1 MERLDKIVKLLKV
14 TRMHI
19 VLGGILAFTL
29 GALLGITA
37 GGTFNPITLALCYL
51 IVFFGD
57 LSTHY
62 SNDYFD
68 ADEDR
73 LVVRRKVFS
82 GRKILVDNP
91 NLLPSARWIS
101 LGYLTTSISIATV
114 AVVFRVA
121 PVELLIITAGANFL
135 GWFYSAPPLR
145 LVSRGVGE
153 LAIALAAGFAIP
165 AVGYISIVGH
175 LDCVFAFFA
184 LPFLLYGFMLG
195 LSLEA
200 PDIELDRQGAKKNIG
215 VRTQERVVFGLVLLA
230 SVAAFAVFGFLYW
243 LVSTTVVNFWVVTV
257 FAAIPLAAGI
267 FGFICVLRKKKTD
280 TFSAV
285 NVASLFVFNLVMIV
299 YLIFLIV
306 YPDFL

>member
-1 MERLDKIVKLLKV
+1 MEKQDQIVKLLKV
-14 TRMHI
+14 IRMHI
-19 VLGGILAFTL
+19 VLGGILAFTS

-37 GGTFNPITLALCYL
+37 GGTFNPFTIVLCYL

-68 ADEDR
+68 ANQDR
-73 LVVRRKVFS
+73 LVFRRKLFS
-82 GRKILVDNP
+82 GRKILVENP
-91 NLLPSARWIS
+91 NLLPLARWIS
-101 LGYLTTSISIATV
+101 FGYLIISISLAAV
-114 AVVFRVA
+114 AVIFRVA

-145 LVSRGVGE
+145 LVSRGLGE
-153 LAIALAAGFAIP
+153 LALSLAVGFAIP
-165 AVGYISIVGH
+165 AVGYISVVGG
-175 LDCVFAFFA
+175 LDGVFAFFL

-200 PDIELDRQGAKKNIG
+200 PDIEVDRLGNKNNIG
-215 VRTQERVVFGLVLLA
+215 VRMGELAVFSLVLVS
-230 SVAAFAVFGFLYW
+230 SVVAFAVFGFLNRI
-243 LVSTTVVNFWVVTV
+243 VSTTVVNFWVVTV

-267 FGFICVLRKKKTD
+267 LGFICVLRKKKTD

-285 NVASLFVFNLVMIV
+285 NVASLFVFNLAMIV
-299 YLIFLIV
+299 YLIFLIF